1 MALPNDIRAL
11 FAELPQARANRT
23 ARTEEQ
29 VRLREEAAKR
39 REEEQRLARQALRP
53 ELLVAWDWLL
63 ADGQEL
69 AAELRK
75 ANFSRLELLGPL
87 DEDGHEGPWQLG
99 SRALV
104 LLDDGQLEV
113 VRQDDYR
120 ALRYLVHTADELLEI
135 EPAGVTRAFVEA
147 VRSGAIWQR
156 VAAQLR
162 ASTAAPVEDP

>member
-1 MALPNDIRAL
+1 MALPNDIKTL

-23 ARTEEQ
+23 ARAEEQ
-29 VRLREEAAKR
+29 ARLREEAASR
-39 REEEQRLARQALRP
+39 RAEEQRLARQALRA

-63 ADGQEL
+63 GDGQEL
-69 AAELRK
+69 AAQLR
-75 ANFSRLELLGPL
+75 AVNLTRLELLGSL
-87 DEDGHEGPWQLG
+87 DEDGREGPWQLG

-120 ALRYLVHTADELLEI
+120 ALRYLLHTAEEMLEV

-162 ASTAAPVEDP
+162 ASTADPVDE